1 MIVASGRLSGVLS
14 CAQPG
19 TLPARLCTHATD
31 STTYVE
37 IDTSRRLVVSVGGTA
52 TTGDAPLW
60 RSGESLGT
68 IDVSVEAGGGSVAT
82 RVRVRVGGDV
92 DTVFDPLS
100 MHAVT
105 HGAVSAGSVTL
116 GSGVSSVDSIPSWS
130 TSVLASVEYRTLP
143 VGAFTKASNGYTY
156 ANATT
161 NRYVQTSAST
171 MAIVAAANAQRIGS
185 YDGANYGR
193 LHARS
198 WTNVIPHADDFSVN
212 DGTYGWW
219 LEGQTNELGL
229 PGPAGV
235 SNAAR
240 FANTGSGFG
249 LNTYVVIP
257 TSGQACT
264 HSIWVQAGVG
274 NGAYSVELEGSP
286 TLSDHGTVGA
296 DWTCRS
302 VVGAASSGWIEWN
315 CWYYGITIPAGPY
328 DSRLDYPQIE
338 TGAVEHPFAATT
350 CAADDWTIPAASVV
364 DGGKLTLWLRAVPL
378 WSLASGGAHEQTGTS
393 VLFAKGDVSVT
404 LTHSTR
410 TITVTVGGASQ
421 TSSAITIASRR
432 TRYDIFVRCGSGA
445 PEIRIRPVGG
455 SSSTILSGGAAQSAI
470 ASTGTLSVLTDTGVT
485 GQFDALVEHVRWYTS
500 TAAPSWA
507 SDAPSG
513 TTGTAAGELAA
524 LEGSATGTVI
534 VTGSGAGSLDA
545 LVGSATGLVVVTG
558 SGAGA
563 LEALVGSG
571 SGGLSDVTGTG
582 SGALA
587 ALDGAGT
594 GSPVVTGS
602 GTGDLGELGAS
613 GVGSP
618 VVTGSGTGALS
629 ALDSAGSGTVLVT
642 GSGSGSLD
650 PLAAVGSGSPVVT
663 GSAAGALDPLEGAGV
678 GTIVVTGSGDGVLAP
693 LESYSGDPIVSGTG
707 AGDLAPLDGSAVG
720 TVLVTGSAAGVLGE
734 LTSVGAGAPVVTGTG
749 AGQLSELTGSATGSP
764 VVTGTGAG
772 SLSALDGTGAGTVG
786 SVVTGTGDG
795 ALSALEG
802 ACTGTVVVTGSGSG
816 ALDPLTSSG
825 VGLVVV
831 TGSGA
836 GVLEALEG
844 SDGASLPTVT
854 GDGAGVIEALVS
866 SAAGSPVVA
875 GTADGAL
882 DPLTGSASGTLV
894 VVGAVVGELPELS
907 SLGLGSPVVTGS
919 GAGELA
925 ATECASLA
933 TVRTIRLSLGL
944 ADSVVRRDLGLADP
958 TVRVA
963 LDLAPA
969 TVRLTLGLA

>member
-14 CAQPG
+14 FAQHG
-19 TLPARLCTHATD
+19 ALPARLCTHATD

-82 RVRVRVGGDV
+82 RARVRVGGDV

-100 MHAVT
+100 MHAVV
-105 HGAVSAGSVTL
+105 HGTVPAGSITL
-116 GSGVSSVDSIPSWS
+116 GSGVSSVDAIPSWS

-156 ANATT
+156 ANATA

-171 MAIVAAANAQRIGS
+171 MAIVAAANAERIGS
-185 YDGANYGR
+185 YDGANFGR
-193 LHARS
+193 LHARG
-198 WTNVIPHADDFSVN
+198 WNNVIPHADDFSVN

-264 HSIWVQAGVG
+264 HSMWVQQGVG
-274 NGAYSVELEGSP
+274 NGRWAFELEGSP
-286 TLSDHGTVGA
+286 TLGGYGTAGT
-296 DWTCRS
+296 DWSCTS
-302 VVGAASSGWIEWN
+302 VTGAASSGWIEWN
-315 CWYYGITIPAGPY
+315 CWYYGITVPAGPY

-338 TGAVEHPFAATT
+338 TGAVEHPFAATSV
-350 CAADDWTIPAASVV
+350 AADNWTIPASSVV
-364 DGGKLTLWLRAVPL
+364 DSGRLALWLRAVPL

-393 VLFAKGDVSVT
+393 TLFAKGDVSVT
-404 LTHSTR
+404 LDHATR

-421 TSSAITIASRR
+421 TSSAITIGSRR
-432 TRYDIFVRCGSGA
+432 TRYDIFVKCGGGA
-445 PEIRIRPVGG
+445 PEIRVRPVGG

-524 LEGSATGTVI
+524 LEGSGAGTVI
-534 VTGSGAGSLDA
+534 VTGSGAGSLEA

-558 SGAGA
+558 SGAGV

-571 SGGLSDVTGTG
+571 SGGLSDVTGSG

-594 GSPVVTGS
+594 GSPVVTGT
-602 GTGDLGELGAS
+602 GTGSLGELVAS

-629 ALDSAGSGTVLVT
+629 ALDSSGSGTVLVT
-642 GSGSGSLD
+642 GSGTGALD
-650 PLAAVGSGSPVVT
+650 PLAGVGAGSPVVT
-663 GSAAGALDPLEGAGV
+663 GSAAGGLAPLDGAGV
-678 GTIVVTGSGDGVLAP
+678 GTLVVTGSGDGVMAP
-693 LESYSGDPIVSGTG
+693 LESYSGAPIVSGTG
-707 AGDLAPLDGSAVG
+707 AGDLAPLEGSAVG

-734 LTSVGAGAPVVTGTG
+734 IGSVGAGSPVVTGSGT
-749 AGQLSELTGSATGSP
+749 GQLDELTGSATGSP
-764 VVTGTGAG
+764 VVAGTGSG
-772 SLSALDGTGAGTVG
+772 SLAALDGTGSGTVG

-802 ACTGTVVVTGSGSG
+802 TGTGTVMVTGSGSG
-816 ALDPLTSSG
+816 GLDPLTSSG
-825 VGLVVV
+825 VGVVVV

-836 GVLEALEG
+836 GVLAALEG
-844 SDGASLPTVT
+844 SGGASLPTVT
-854 GDGAGVIEALVS
+854 GDGSGVLEALAS
-866 SAAGSPVVA
+866 TGSGSPVVA
-875 GTADGAL
+875 GTADGAI

-907 SLGLGSPVVTGS
+907 SSALGSPVVTGS

-925 ATECASLA
+925 ALESASLA

-944 ADSVVRRDLGLADP
+944 ADP

-963 LDLAPA
+963 LDLAPT

>member
-82 RVRVRVGGDV
+82 RVRVRVGGDA
-92 DTVFDPLS
+92 DSVFDPFS

-105 HGAVSAGSVTL
+105 HGTVPAGSITL
-116 GSGVSSVDSIPSWS
+116 GSGVSSVDAIPSWS
-130 TSVLASVEYRTLP
+130 TAVLASIEYRTLP
-143 VGAFTKASNGYTY
+143 AGAFTKASNGYTY

-171 MAIVAAANAQRIGS
+171 LAIVAAANAQRIGS
-185 YDGANYGR
+185 YDGESFGR
-193 LHARS
+193 LHART
-198 WTNVIPHADDFSVN
+198 WTNYVPNGNNFSYS
-212 DGTYGWW
+212 DGYGWY
-219 LEGQTNELGL
+219 LEAQTCTPGQTDPTG
-229 PGPAGV
+229 GT
-235 SNAAR
+235 AAIR
-240 FANTGSGFG
+240 VINNQSQYG
-249 LNTYVVIP
+249 LNYYVAVP
-257 TSGQACT
+257 TAGQACI
-264 HSIWVQAGVG
+264 HSLWVQQGPGVG
-274 NGAYSVELEGSP
+274 TWAAQLEGSP
-286 TLSDHGTVGA
+286 AIDASGTAGA
-296 DWTCRS
+296 SWSCINDT
-302 VVGAASSGWIEWN
+302 GAATSGWFSWN
-315 CWYYGITIPAGPY
+315 AWYFGVTSPAGPY
-328 DSRLDYPQIE
+328 DSILSFPQLE
-338 TGAVEHPFAATT
+338 AGSVEHPFALGTV
-350 CAADDWTIPAASVV
+350 AADDWTLPASSVV
-364 DGGKLTLWLRAVPL
+364 DSGKLTLWLRAVPL

-393 VLFAKGDVSVT
+393 TLFAKGDVSVT
-404 LTHSTR
+404 LDHAAR

-421 TSSAITIASRR
+421 TSSAITISSRH
-432 TRYDIFVRCGSGA
+432 TRFDIFVKCGSGA

-455 SSSTILSGGAAQSAI
+455 SASTILSGGAAQSAI

-513 TTGTAAGELAA
+513 TTGTAAGEFAA

-534 VTGSGAGSLDA
+534 VTGSGAGQLDE
-545 LVGSATGLVVVTG
+545 LTG
-558 SGAGA
+558 S
-563 LEALVGSG
+563 
-571 SGGLSDVTGTG
+571 
-582 SGALA
+582 
-587 ALDGAGT
+587 GT
-594 GSPVVTGS
+594 GSPVV
-602 GTGDLGELGAS
+602 
-613 GVGSP
+613 
-618 VVTGSGTGALS
+618 
-629 ALDSAGSGTVLVT
+629 AGT
-642 GSGSGSLD
+642 GSGS
-650 PLAAVGSGSPVVT
+650 LA
-663 GSAAGALDPLEGAGV
+663 
-678 GTIVVTGSGDGVLAP
+678 
-693 LESYSGDPIVSGTG
+693 
-707 AGDLAPLDGSAVG
+707 
-720 TVLVTGSAAGVLGE
+720 
-734 LTSVGAGAPVVTGTG
+734 
-749 AGQLSELTGSATGSP
+749 
-764 VVTGTGAG
+764 
-772 SLSALDGTGAGTVG
+772 ALDGTGSGTVG

-802 ACTGTVVVTGSGSG
+802 AGAGTVVVTGSGSG

-825 VGLVVV
+825 VGVVVV

-836 GVLEALEG
+836 GVLAALEG
-844 SDGASLPTVT
+844 SGGASLPTVT
-854 GDGAGVIEALVS
+854 GEGSGVLEALAS
-866 SAAGSPVVA
+866 TGSGSPVVA
-875 GTADGAL
+875 GTADGAI

-907 SLGLGSPVVTGS
+907 SSAIGSPVVTGS

-925 ATECASLA
+925 ALESASLA

-944 ADSVVRRDLGLADP
+944 ADSVVHRDLGLADP

-963 LDLAPA
+963 LDLAPT